1 MTVFTSK
8 HRLNDIRAV
17 ALILTLPLL
26 FLRPDHLPVIVT
38 RGGVDVRPSDIAIA
52 TVVGLCVFTATG
64 VRLRSIRGWLWFA
77 PLLALLLFSAITA
90 PNAGTVVVAV
100 LKLVEYFAFGI
111 AITLLTIE
119 QRAMRPIIVTLV
131 ACAGFAGVVG
141 VIEVLHEHDVGARA
155 DWLMGADPLGLLGA
169 AILIVAIAAPRTL
182 GSTIARRA
190 AFLSGLLCLL
200 VAGSLSAL
208 VGLGLATGLAAVRR
222 IGSFR
227 RLGRASVAMFA
238 AIVVCIGGAFVGMR
252 WSDIRAATE
261 QASGSHAQPRPGGSF
276 SQRVMFADFGL
287 RIWIDHPIFGVG
299 FQQSSRLN
307 NWAPYLASVRADFPA
322 LPAAYF
328 PMMPGMSFGRPTN
341 TTDFNLHNTYSQLLA
356 ETGVVGL
363 VLFGLGF
370 VGAARHSFRRLRT
383 SELACTGALL
393 VVVVLGALTRNEL
406 YGGLPETTVLVTG
419 LAFAVAGGWCAPS
432 ARVRA

>member
-131 ACAGFAGVVG
+131 ACAAGFS
-141 VIEVLHEHDVGARA
+141 
-155 DWLMGADPLGLLGA
+155 PS
-169 AILIVAIAAPRTL
+169 P
-182 GSTIARRA
+182 ARR
-190 AFLSGLLCLL
+190 S
-200 VAGSLSAL
+200 
-208 VGLGLATGLAAVRR
+208 
-222 IGSFR
+222 
-227 RLGRASVAMFA
+227 
-238 AIVVCIGGAFVGMR
+238 
-252 WSDIRAATE
+252 
-261 QASGSHAQPRPGGSF
+261 
-276 SQRVMFADFGL
+276 
-287 RIWIDHPIFGVG
+287 
-299 FQQSSRLN
+299 
-307 NWAPYLASVRADFPA
+307 
-322 LPAAYF
+322 
-328 PMMPGMSFGRPTN
+328 
-341 TTDFNLHNTYSQLLA
+341 
-356 ETGVVGL
+356 
-363 VLFGLGF
+363 
-370 VGAARHSFRRLRT
+370 
-383 SELACTGALL
+383 
-393 VVVVLGALTRNEL
+393 
-406 YGGLPETTVLVTG
+406 
-419 LAFAVAGGWCAPS
+419 
-432 ARVRA
+432 